1 MQQSSAFML
10 ATGML
15 LKSSVVAVYWKKWSA
30 RLLAAC
36 LLSRLKKLQ
45 GKNACL
51 LVFYHVNYL
60 PFDQCFPSLWT
71 LLVFCETKKIDKI
84 LKTKTKQHE
93 GPHSVDHLSNA
104 LLLLTSAAEGHTL
117 LLSSACSNWGSVYEN
132 GAFEMHLPIF
142 TGRFS
147 QGWNKGMK
155 HVLIAYKSSSI
166 CSPDTGDLLPTSL
179 VWEHQEF
186 QTKHIAFK

>member
-1 MQQSSAFML
+1 MKAIQQSSAFML
-10 ATGML
+10 ATSML
-15 LKSSVVAVYWKKWSA
+15 LKSSVVALYWKKWSV

-36 LLSRLKKLQ
+36 LLGRLKKLQ

-71 LLVFCETKKIDKI
+71 LLVFCETKKIDKT
-84 LKTKTKQHE
+84 LKPKTEWKHE
-93 GPHSVDHLSNA
+93 CPHSVDHLSSA
-104 LLLLTSAAEGHTL
+104 LLLLTSAAEGYRL

-147 QGWNKGMK
+147 QGWKKGMRLK
-155 HVLIAYKSSSI
+155 Y
-166 CSPDTGDLLPTSL
+166 
-179 VWEHQEF
+179 W
-186 QTKHIAFK
+186 